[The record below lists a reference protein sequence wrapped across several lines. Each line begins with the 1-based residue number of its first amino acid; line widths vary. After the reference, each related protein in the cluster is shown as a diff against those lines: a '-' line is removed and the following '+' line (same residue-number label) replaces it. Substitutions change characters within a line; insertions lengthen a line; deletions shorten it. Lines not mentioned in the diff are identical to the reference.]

1 MPKNY
6 HLFLKGEV
14 GSRWSGNFTSD
25 MVNWILD
32 KYKDSEVHVL
42 INSLG
47 GYTHEGL
54 AISSL
59 FKIHGNVHVHF
70 IGMSASAATI
80 AAMGAKKITIDA
92 DAMFLVHRCSN
103 LVFEWD
109 YMNADQLDQHIKQL
123 EKQRDDQQ
131 NIDACVAGL
140 YARRC
145 KKSKDELLQLMSK
158 DSWLTAQ
165 QALEWGFVDE
175 ITDDAD
181 DKQPIS
187 DSTAAAMSSAGMPL
201 PPGYKGKKGSL
212 LNRLLEFLR
221 SYHQEPETV
230 TAEEEPLTNTDPEIS
245 HSMNTETT
253 QSQEQPVS
261 GADVR
266 PVPAQSGQ
274 QSFGADVRPAT
285 AQTPATSSADVRPDK
300 DAEIAS
306 LKAQLAERDQ
316 TISELRKE
324 PAAPTSAVVES
335 KKEEPDPYAPVSEA
349 EGLAASKAFL
359 EKFC

>member
-6 HLFLKGEV
+6 HLFLKGDV

-32 KYKDSEVHVL
+32 KHKDSEVHVL

-80 AAMGAKKITIDA
+80 AAMGAKKIAIDA
-92 DAMFLVHRCSN
+92 DAMFLVHRCAGVV
-103 LVFEWD
+103 LEWA
-109 YMNADQLDQHIKQL
+109 YMNTEQIDEFIKKL
-123 EKQRDDQQ
+123 EKQKEEQSTVDTV
-131 NIDACVAGL
+131 VANL
-140 YARRC
+140 YAKRC
-145 KKSKDELLQLMSK
+145 KKTKDELLELMSK

-175 ITDDAD
+175 ITDDAE
-181 DKQPIS
+181 DKEPLTEA
-187 DSTAAAMSSAGMPL
+187 TAAAMSSAGMPL

-212 LNRLLEFLR
+212 FNRLLEFLR
-221 SYHQEPETV
+221 SNHQDSEDETAAGEPVSSSE
-230 TAEEEPLTNTDPEIS
+230 PEIS
-245 HSMNTETT
+245 QPMNTEPT
-253 QSQEQPVS
+253 QTQEQQSAAPAQPEQQPAAPAQASAVS
-261 GADVR
+261 G
-266 PVPAQSGQ
+266 
-274 QSFGADVRPAT
+274 
-285 AQTPATSSADVRPDK
+285 ADVRPDK

-316 TISELRKE
+316 TISELRKM
-324 PAAPTSAVVES
+324 PAAPTSAVVDS

-349 EGLAASKAFL
+349 EALAASKAFI
-359 EKFC
+359 ENY

>member
-14 GSRWSGNFTSD
+14 GSRWAGNFTSD

-59 FKIHGNVHVHF
+59 FKLHGNVHVHF

-109 YMNADQLDQHIKQL
+109 YMNAEQLDEHIKKL

-145 KKSKDELLQLMSK
+145 KKSKDELLKLMSK

-175 ITDDAD
+175 ITDESE
-181 DKQPIS
+181 DKES
-187 DSTAAAMSSAGMPL
+187 LTESTAAAMSSAGLPL
-201 PPGYKGKKGSL
+201 PPGFKGKKGSL
-212 LNRLLEFLR
+212 FSRLIEFLR
-221 SYHQEPETV
+221 STNQNSESD
-230 TAEEEPLTNTDPEIS
+230 TAPEEPVSSSESETS
-245 HSMNTETT
+245 QSMNTETT
-253 QSQEQPVS
+253 QTQEPQSAAPAQPEQQP
-261 GADVR
+261 AA
-266 PVPAQSGQ
+266 PAQAPAQS
-274 QSFGADVRPAT
+274 
-285 AQTPATSSADVRPDK
+285 DK

-306 LKAQLAERDQ
+306 LKQQLAERDQ

-335 KKEEPDPYAPVSEA
+335 KKDEPDPYAPVSDA
-349 EGLAASKAFL
+349 EGIAASKAFL

>member
-6 HLFLKGEV
+6 HIFLKGEV

-32 KYKDSEVHVL
+32 KHKDSEVNVL

-59 FKIHGNVHVHF
+59 FKIHGNVNVHF

-109 YMNADQLDQHIKQL
+109 YMNADQLDEHIKKL

-140 YARRC
+140 YGRRC
-145 KKSKDELLQLMSK
+145 KKSKDELLKLMSK

-175 ITDDAD
+175 ITNDTE
-181 DKQPIS
+181 DKEPLTE
-187 DSTAAAMSSAGMPL
+187 STAAAMSSAGMPL
-201 PPGYKGKKGSL
+201 PPGFKGKKGSL
-212 LNRLLEFLR
+212 FNRFLDFLK
-221 SYHQEPETV
+221 STNHQESES
-230 TAEEEPLTNTDPEIS
+230 ATDTEPEIS
-245 HSMNTETT
+245 QPMNTETP
-253 QSQEQPVS
+253 QSQEQQP
-261 GADVR
+261 AT
-266 PVPAQSGQ
+266 PAQAAQ
-274 QSFGADVRPAT
+274 QPQSNDTEMQPQSQSDLA
-285 AQTPATSSADVRPDK
+285 K
-300 DAEIAS
+300 EIAT
-306 LKAQLAERDQ
+306 LKQQLAERDQ

-335 KKEEPDPYAPVSEA
+335 KKDEPDPYAPVSEA
-349 EGLAASKAFL
+349 EALAASKAFL

>member
-6 HLFLKGEV
+6 HIFLKGEV

-32 KYKDSEVHVL
+32 KHQDSEVNVL

-70 IGMSASAATI
+70 IGESASAATI
-80 AAMGAKKITIDA
+80 AAMGAKRITIDA
-92 DAMFLVHRCSN
+92 DAAFLVHRCASI
-103 LVFEWD
+103 VFAWD
-109 YMNADQLDQHIKQL
+109 YMNADQLDEHIRQL
-123 EKQRDDQQ
+123 EKQKQDQQ
-131 NIDACVAGL
+131 TLDTIVAGL

-145 KKSKDELLQLMSK
+145 KKSKEELLQLMSK

-175 ITDDAD
+175 ITDDAE
-181 DKQPIS
+181 DKAPLS
-187 DSTAAAMSSAGMPL
+187 ESTAAAMSSAGMPL
-201 PPGYKGKKGSL
+201 PPGYKGKKGSMM
-212 LNRLLEFLR
+212 NRFIEFLK
-221 SYHQEPETV
+221 SFNHQDPEEG
-230 TAEEEPLTNTDPEIS
+230 TAPEEPAPSSEPEIS
-245 HSMNTETT
+245 QAMNTEPT
-253 QSQEQPVS
+253 QTQEPQSAAPAQPEQQP
-261 GADVR
+261 AA
-266 PVPAQSGQ
+266 PAQAPAQS
-274 QSFGADVRPAT
+274 
-285 AQTPATSSADVRPDK
+285 DK

-349 EGLAASKAFL
+349 QGIAASKEFL
-359 EKFC
+359 KSFC

>member
-54 AISSL
+54 TISSL

-70 IGMSASAATI
+70 IGQSASAATI

-92 DAMFLVHRCSN
+92 DAMFLVHRCSGVV
-103 LVFEWD
+103 LEWA
-109 YMNADQLDQHIKQL
+109 YMNTAQIDEFIKKL
-123 EKQRDDQQ
+123 EKQKEEQST
-131 NIDACVAGL
+131 IDTVVANL
-140 YARRC
+140 YAKRC
-145 KKSKDELLQLMSK
+145 KKSKEELLQLMSK
-158 DSWLTAQ
+158 DTWLTARE
-165 QALEWGFVDE
+165 ALEWGFVDE
-175 ITDDAD
+175 ITDDAE
-181 DKQPIS
+181 DKEPLS
-187 DSTAAAMSSAGMPL
+187 ESTVAAMSSAGMPL
-201 PPGYKGKKGSL
+201 PPGFKGKKGSI
-212 LNRLLEFLR
+212 LNRFLDFLR
-221 SYHQEPETV
+221 SLNHQESET
-230 TAEEEPLTNTDPEIS
+230 APEEPAADFEIS
-245 HSMNTETT
+245 QSMNTEPT
-253 QSQEQPVS
+253 QMQEPQAAAPAQQEKQTVQQ
-261 GADVR
+261 AAA
-266 PVPAQSGQ
+266 PAQAPAQS
-274 QSFGADVRPAT
+274 
-285 AQTPATSSADVRPDK
+285 DK

-306 LKAQLAERDQ
+306 LKQQLAERDQ

-324 PAAPTSAVVES
+324 PAAPTSVVVES

-349 EGLAASKAFL
+349 EGIAASKTFL